1 MNQTTLAKRIITL
14 VCAGFYISALA
25 GCGQT
30 VSEDGQGQIDCA
42 DQGAGYA
49 LCSYKVP
56 IGETRYVTCVEGAH
70 SLSCDWA
77 HADGAD
83 PQ

>member
-1 MNQTTLAKRIITL
+1 MKRIITATITTL
-14 VCAGFYISALA
+14 ILIACA

-30 VSEDGQGQIDCA
+30 VSEDGQGRIDCA

-56 IGETRYVTCVEGAH
+56 IGETRYVTCVASDRG
-70 SLSCDWA
+70 LSCDWA

-83 PQ
+83 QGRSE